1 LGKLW
6 QRRCRKF
13 PLRLVNWITFGRANP
28 GQSEGYRKA
37 QADFNFRGWQGRW
50 RHTASTA
57 LFFVPCT
64 SVVVFASL
72 RFFSQ
77 PGDLRFQGNYSLN
90 APPKLLQIAGG
101 ADE

>member
-1 LGKLW
+1 LAVQIRGKVKATG
-6 QRRCRKF
+6 RRK
-13 PLRLVNWITFGRANP
+13 PISISGAGKVVGGILRRRP
-28 GQSEGYRKA
+28 C
-37 QADFNFRGWQGRW
+37 
-50 RHTASTA
+50 
-57 LFFVPCT
+57 FFVPCT